1 MTTSST
7 LPRLEVANAHFAT
20 PQLLVGGDLHHDL
33 DRALDQLDELV
44 EAGVTHII
52 DNRME
57 WTDEALVRQH
67 APHVRYLYNP
77 ADDRGQR
84 MDDAWFDEARAFA
97 RSAWLDPDARVLAH
111 CHMGI
116 NRGPSIAYSLLL
128 DLGRDPIEAFD
139 LIRAARAIAYMGYA
153 EDALDHHLRS
163 VSAPVGERRRWL
175 AELAAHRRVHDFDV
189 GEVIRRV
196 RSAEGG
202 SFDVG

>member
-1 MTTSST
+1 MSSFAT
-7 LPRLEVANAHFAT
+7 LPRLEVANAHFVT
-20 PQLLVGGDLHHDL
+20 PNLLTGGDLHHDL

-52 DNRME
+52 DNRIE
-57 WTDEALVRQH
+57 WSDEALVREH
-67 APHVRYLYNP
+67 APHLRYLHNP

-84 MDDAWFDEARAFA
+84 MDDAWFDDARAFA
-97 RSAWLDPDARVLAH
+97 RAAWIDPDAKVLAH

-128 DLGRDPIEAFD
+128 DLGWNHLEAFD
-139 LIRAARAIAYMGYA
+139 AIRSARDIAHMGYA

-163 VSAPVGERRRWL
+163 VGAPVGERRRWL

-189 GEVIRRV
+189 REVIRRV
-196 RSAEGG
+196 RSADGG
-202 SFDVG
+202 SVDVG